1 VRRPP
6 LHDGHGGAAAFPP
19 PTVDPFSL
27 RKLSTGALFRSFP
40 PQRWGWGSKRK
51 RLSMVPLPVHYAR
64 LARLFSSPPQ
74 SVKRLLRE
82 GALRH
87 NKRGGESGRGGG
99 VRLGQ
104 LGVDLG
110 AAARTTDRH
119 EVHGA
124 CAKLV
129 GEYAP
134 RRRLS
139 IRPRPFTMRHR
150 MGMALGS
157 RIDDERWVPR
167 GRNKIVDIRSH
178 DPCRMCSESSHS
190 THRTA

>member
-1 VRRPP
+1 
-6 LHDGHGGAAAFPP
+6 
-19 PTVDPFSL
+19 
-27 RKLSTGALFRSFP
+27 
-40 PQRWGWGSKRK
+40 
-51 RLSMVPLPVHYAR
+51 
-64 LARLFSSPPQ
+64 
-74 SVKRLLRE
+74 
-82 GALRH
+82 
-87 NKRGGESGRGGG
+87 
-99 VRLGQ
+99 
-104 LGVDLG
+104 
-110 AAARTTDRH
+110 
-119 EVHGA
+119 VHGA
-124 CAKLV
+124 CEKLV

>member
-1 VRRPP
+1 MMATAGQLPSPLRRW
-6 LHDGHGGAAAFPP
+6 
-19 PTVDPFSL
+19 TPFLYASSL
-27 RKLSTGALFRSFP
+27 RALSFGRSP

-87 NKRGGESGRGGG
+87 NKRGGESGRGG

-119 EVHGA
+119 EVHGV

-134 RRRLS
+134 RRRFIIS
-139 IRPRPFTMRHR
+139 PRPFTMRHR
-150 MGMALGS
+150 MGMALG
-157 RIDDERWVPR
+157 RIEDERCPER
-167 GRNKIVDIRSH
+167 K
-178 DPCRMCSESSHS
+178 E
-190 THRTA
+190 